1 MGFVLGRWLKHKAE
15 MRQLIE
21 QMSQLVASPSVSCT
35 HAEWN
40 QSNRQV
46 IDLLANWFQDEQF
59 DTMQHPIPDHPGKF
73 NMVAKRGSGSGGL
86 LLSGHSDTVPFDAP
100 LWQHDPLRLTENG
113 QRFYG
118 LGTADMKCF
127 FALILEAIRQLKDA
141 KWRAPLWVIATADEE
156 STMSGARY
164 LAQQGGID
172 AKFAVIGEPT
182 DLIPINRHKGIMM
195 EAIRIR
201 GASGHSSDPSQ
212 GRSALEAMSSALQT
226 ILDWRE
232 SLQHKHKSSDF
243 RVPVPTLNLG
253 RIEGGDNPNRIC
265 GACELH
271 FDLRPLPGMDLQDLR
286 GELSARLAPIAARY
300 DVELSLDPLFPGVP
314 PMHTNTESEIVQ
326 LTEQL
331 TNRSCQSVAFCT
343 EGPFFNDMGIE
354 TVILGPGS
362 IRQAHQPDEY
372 IPATQ
377 LQPTIQILKKL
388 IQHYCIA

>member
-1 MGFVLGRWLKHKAE
+1 

-21 QMSQLVASPSVSCT
+21 QMDQLVATPSVSCT
-35 HAEWN
+35 HPEWN
-40 QSNRQV
+40 QSNRGV
-46 IDLLANWFQDEQF
+46 IDLLCNWFQDYQF
-59 DTMQHPIPDHPGKF
+59 DTAQQAIPGQPGKF
-73 NMVAKRGSGSGGL
+73 NMVAKIGSGSGGL
-86 LLSGHSDTVPFDAP
+86 LLSGHSDTVPFDES
-100 LWQHDPLRLTENG
+100 LWQQNPLKLTEKDS
-113 QRFYG
+113 RFYG

-127 FALILEAIRQLKDA
+127 FALILEAVRQLENIT
-141 KWRAPLWVIATADEE
+141 WRAPLWVIATADEE

-172 AKFAVIGEPT
+172 AKFALIGEPT

-226 ILDWRE
+226 ILLWRD
-232 SLQHKHKSSDF
+232 SLQQKYKSSDF
-243 RVPVPTLNLG
+243 QVPVPTLNLG

-271 FDLRPLPGMDLQDLR
+271 FDLRPLPGMSLDDLR
-286 GELSARLAPIAARY
+286 AELTKRLAPVADQYR
-300 DVELSLDPLFPGVP
+300 VELTMESLFPGVA
-314 PMHTNTESEIVQ
+314 PMHTAPESEIVKIS
-326 LTEQL
+326 EQF
-331 TNRSCQSVAFCT
+331 TQQRAQSVAFCT

-377 LQPTIQILKKL
+377 LQPTIDILKKL
-388 IQHYCIA
+388 IHHYCIA